1 MYGTII
7 QQGTFTAVAAP
18 TILNIRSGIDWIKVY
33 DPASAN
39 AAAAVGFEYFW
50 QLGMAPGTG
59 AINFHAAA
67 STVVNSGFLVA
78 PLGFTLINTS
88 TFPILSAPIAVAAG
102 TNAVQPQYTSAL
114 AGVAVGS
121 IVRIYG
127 TAHTNLNGLDF
138 SVGASNPGVTF
149 DLRGPL
155 ATAPGA
161 VAGALGFAVLV
172 ANSLAEYNL
181 YYPSTRVICNITQ
194 NIPGVNAVTTLVDHG
209 LTTGQQIRINV
220 PRVNGINSM
229 YELDGQLATV
239 TVTGVNTF
247 SINIDTTGYTAFVFP
262 PAVAG
267 AFVLGSYSNAT
278 MTPLGGE
285 GLSSPNLLLTVAAT
299 DDKNYLGIKLGY
311 DPAGTGLAP
320 AGIAGH
326 TMYWIAGKSENV

>member
-7 QQGTFTAVAAP
+7 QQGTFTAIAGP
-18 TILNIRSGIDWIKVY
+18 TILNLVSGVDWIKVY

-50 QLGMAPGTG
+50 QKGMASGTG

-78 PLGFTLINTS
+78 PLGFTEINTS
-88 TFPILSAPIAVAAG
+88 LYPVLSAPVAITAG
-102 TNAVQPQYTSAL
+102 TNVTQPQYSSAL
-114 AGVAVGS
+114 TGVAVGS

-138 SVGASNPGVTF
+138 SVGAINAGVTF

-155 ATAPGA
+155 ATAPGV
-161 VAGALGFAVLV
+161 VAGANGFAVLV
-172 ANSLAEYNL
+172 AGSLAEYNL
-181 YYPSTRVICNITQ
+181 YYPSTRVICNVTQ
-194 NIPGVNAVTTLVDHG
+194 DVPGANAVTTLVDHG

-220 PRVNGINSM
+220 PAVAGLNSM

-262 PAVAG
+262 PAIAG
-267 AFVLGSYSNAT
+267 ALVLGAYSNAT
-278 MTPLGGE
+278 ITPLGGE

-299 DDKNYLGIKLGY
+299 DDKNYRGMKLGY